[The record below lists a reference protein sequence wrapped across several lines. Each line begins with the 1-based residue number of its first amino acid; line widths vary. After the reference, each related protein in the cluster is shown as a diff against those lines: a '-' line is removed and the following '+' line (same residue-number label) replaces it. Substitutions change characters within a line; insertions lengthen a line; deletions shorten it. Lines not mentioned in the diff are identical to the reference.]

1 MPSVE
6 VVSTVT
12 STFSELA
19 MTRVEETAINLTVQ
33 WLKNNGF
40 ESAEDYLKTGGN
52 LMQLAEHLYSRE
64 TQGDLQC
71 VWSDL
76 KRRDGFAGSLYL
88 AAESI

>member
-1 MPSVE
+1 
-6 VVSTVT
+6 
-12 STFSELA
+12 

-33 WLKNNGF
+33 WLQNNGYKN
-40 ESAEDYLKTGGN
+40 ADDYLQTGGN
-52 LMQLAEHLYSRE
+52 LVQLAEDLYHKE

-71 VWSDL
+71 VWRDR

>member
-1 MPSVE
+1 
-6 VVSTVT
+6 
-12 STFSELA
+12 

-33 WLKNNGF
+33 WLQNNGY
-40 ESAEDYLKTGGN
+40 ENADEYLQTGGN
-52 LMQLAEHLYSRE
+52 LVQLAEDLYHKE

-71 VWSDL
+71 VWRDR

>member
-1 MPSVE
+1 
-6 VVSTVT
+6 
-12 STFSELA
+12 

-33 WLKNNGF
+33 WLQNNGY
-40 ESAEDYLKTGGN
+40 ENADDYLQTGGN
-52 LMQLAEHLYSRE
+52 LVQLAEDLYHKE

-71 VWSDL
+71 VWRDL